1 MNLAIPKE
9 GQSLCLKVRKELGER
24 AQILKEQWLLEK
36 KALPSKYDY
45 RRKKHVKPDPKWG
58 FLHRCAE
65 ENFPALHDFPT
76 VSMAFFFF
84 FFGPCLT
91 KSSVF
96 LIKILSRILTSQLGS
111 SREPDFF
118 IPLTIF
124 KNKYHQPSF
133 KMLFISFVHSAFFN
147 CCSLPEQIH
156 TGKLL
161 IFQPTL

>member
-84 FFGPCLT
+84 FFWSLSD
-91 KSSVF
+91 KIFSVLDQD
-96 LIKILSRILTSQLGS
+96 LIKNL
-111 SREPDFF
+111 D
-118 IPLTIF
+118 
-124 KNKYHQPSF
+124 QPAWF
-133 KMLFISFVHSAFFN
+133 QQGTRLFYTFN
-147 CCSLPEQIH
+147 DL
-156 TGKLL
+156 
-161 IFQPTL
+161 

>member
-45 RRKKHVKPDPKWG
+45 RRKKHFKPDPKWG

-84 FFGPCLT
+84 FL
-91 KSSVF
+91 V
-96 LIKILSRILTSQLGS
+96 I
-111 SREPDFF
+111 
-118 IPLTIF
+118 
-124 KNKYHQPSF
+124 
-133 KMLFISFVHSAFFN
+133 V
-147 CCSLPEQIH
+147 
-156 TGKLL
+156 
-161 IFQPTL
+161 

>member
-1 MNLAIPKE
+1 MTTA
-9 GQSLCLKVRKELGER
+9 G
-24 AQILKEQWLLEK
+24 
-36 KALPSKYDY
+36 
-45 RRKKHVKPDPKWG
+45 KKHVKPDPKWG

-76 VSMAFFFF
+76 VSMAFFF